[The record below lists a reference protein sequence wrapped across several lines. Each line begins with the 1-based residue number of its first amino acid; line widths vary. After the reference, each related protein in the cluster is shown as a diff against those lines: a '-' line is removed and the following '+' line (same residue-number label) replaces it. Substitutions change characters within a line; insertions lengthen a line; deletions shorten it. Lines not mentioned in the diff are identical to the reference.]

1 LVDDN
6 IRDSCIE
13 FEAIRCIQIALLCVQ
28 YHPDDRPNMTSV
40 VVMLNSENT
49 LPIPKEPG
57 FLIKMF
63 STEGEPSSGKE
74 ISSTNEVT
82 ISLLEAR

>member
-1 LVDDN
+1 
-6 IRDSCIE
+6 
-13 FEAIRCIQIALLCVQ
+13 
-28 YHPDDRPNMTSV
+28 
-40 VVMLNSENT
+40 
-49 LPIPKEPG
+49 
-57 FLIKMF
+57 LIKMF